1 MSNSMSIMLLI
12 NEVVSLKLPL
22 LHLLLVILTHELSES
37 AIELA
42 YIIRK
47 QLAVAEYLQQQL
59 LLILLAYEPALDP
72 DPLISHLL
80 STIVED
86 LLRPDASLLLL
97 LESLDLQ
104 VALIQVELADLAV
117 AQGLH
122 GLARLEQGVV
132 LRSEQP
138 RRVLL
143 VVVGVLV
150 VLEGAGLTGGG
161 RLGGGRVLLGR
172 DELRTGFDECLLF
185 PLDFLDFLQF
195 PLLFIIQSSQML

>member
-1 MSNSMSIMLLI
+1 MLFI
-12 NEVVSLKLPL
+12 NEIVSLKLSL

-47 QLAVAEYLQQQL
+47 QLSIAEYLQQQL
-59 LLILLAYEPALDP
+59 LLILLAYEPTLDP

-86 LLRPDASLLLL
+86 LLRPDAPLLLL

-122 GLARLEQGVV
+122 RLARLEQGVV

-143 VVVGVLV
+143 VVGVLV
-150 VLEGAGLTGGG
+150 VLEGAGLPGGG
-161 RLGGGRVLLGR
+161 RLGEGRVLVTG
-172 DELRTGFDECLLF
+172 DELRTGFNEGLLF
-185 PLDFLDFLQF
+185 PLNFLDLLQF
-195 PLLFIIQSSQML
+195 PLLFIIESPQML

>member
-1 MSNSMSIMLLI
+1 MSIMLLI

-86 LLRPDASLLLL
+86 LLRPDAPLLLL

-122 GLARLEQGVV
+122 RLARLEQGVV
-132 LRSEQP
+132 LGSEQP

-143 VVVGVLV
+143 VVRV
-150 VLEGAGLTGGG
+150 VLEGAGLPGGG
-161 RLGGGRVLLGR
+161 RLGEGWVLLGR
-172 DELRTGFDECLLF
+172 DEFCTGFDEGLLF
-185 PLDFLDFLQF
+185 PLNFLDLLQF
-195 PLLFIIQSSQML
+195 PLLFIIESPQML

>member
-1 MSNSMSIMLLI
+1 
-12 NEVVSLKLPL
+12 VRV
-22 LHLLLVILTHELSES
+22 
-37 AIELA
+37 
-42 YIIRK
+42 
-47 QLAVAEYLQQQL
+47 L

-122 GLARLEQGVV
+122 RLARLEQGVV

-161 RLGGGRVLLGR
+161 RLGEGRVLVTG
-172 DELRTGFDECLLF
+172 DEFCTGFDEGLLF
-185 PLDFLDFLQF
+185 PLNFLDLLQF
-195 PLLFIIQSSQML
+195 PLLFIIESPQML